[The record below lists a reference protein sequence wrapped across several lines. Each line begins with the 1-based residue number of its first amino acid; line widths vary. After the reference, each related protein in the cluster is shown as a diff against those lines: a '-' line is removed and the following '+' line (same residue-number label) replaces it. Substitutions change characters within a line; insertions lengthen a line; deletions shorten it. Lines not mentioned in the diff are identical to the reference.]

1 MNLMS
6 IGFMVDPKSGVL
18 LQEVFM
24 LFDKDEDGVLIFQ
37 AGPGRNTNDLW
48 GHRENTG
55 CLRHY
60 RKSVL

>member
-37 AGPGRNTNDLW
+37 AGAGAQ
-48 GHRENTG
+48 
-55 CLRHY
+55 Y
-60 RKSVL
+60 Q